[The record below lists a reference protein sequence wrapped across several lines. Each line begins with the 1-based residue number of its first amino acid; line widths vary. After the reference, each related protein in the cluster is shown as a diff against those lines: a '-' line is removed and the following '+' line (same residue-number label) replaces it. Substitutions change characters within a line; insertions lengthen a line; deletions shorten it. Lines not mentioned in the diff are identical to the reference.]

1 MTPQEAWEAR
11 GNLYDKYNDP
21 NWMLQAGLG
30 DIEFEQDMYDDIRY
44 GGISEE
50 GAKFG
55 DVLGF
60 SEDPYDVTGLAGLR
74 EHATKGPTR
83 YLDFTPFDL
92 PSEKFDTDKFGY
104 DIGEGGYED
113 YLGRYNVREDA
124 LGEGTGETTNI
135 DINLPK
141 HIGWWDRT
149 GRGGGHALQ
158 NIISDTYRH
167 EYKHS
172 PKLTSHR
179 NPYHHQAIYGQGAKY
194 GLSPVS
200 REQSFQKFM
209 DPPAENFSTVH
220 YNPSRAAETS
230 RDISS
235 FASNPFERS
244 FEQPTNRAVSR
255 QPARG
260 PHDYKKG
267 GSVNPHEE
275 TARAARDWSPREQY
289 ISRSNQDRTQDAS
302 INRFIREGQGNQQRW
317 EQGGGQGAYPVVN
330 EPGGSY
336 NAPLSPGWL
345 QAKTD
350 SGINLLEKG
359 KNIYDKFKPYIPE
372 VRDDM
377 LNWNIDTDYGNFG
390 FGIGEGKG
398 GLNWSLPFH
407 KASTTVGTGSL
418 RKGIETLKDKFR
430 WGLSEEEKQ
439 YLDTPLREP
448 GGIGFGGEIVDKFR
462 TNNPEATIQDLYNY
476 LEEQGRSFQPG
487 DMLDPGDWYNWG
499 ENEME
504 YSI

>member
-124 LGEGTGETTNI
+124 LGGGTGETTNI

-158 NIISDTYRH
+158 NMISDTYRH

-172 PKLTSHR
+172 PKLTSYR

-260 PHDYKKG
+260 PHGYQRG

-317 EQGGGQGAYPVVN
+317 EQGGGQGAYPVFN
-330 EPGGSY
+330 QPGTGANS
-336 NAPLSPGWL
+336 PVSPGWL
-345 QAKTD
+345 QASSQLGD
-350 SGINLLEKG
+350 NSGVMAAMANNAG
-359 KNIYDKFKPYIPE
+359 AGNIYDLFAPDVDI
-372 VRDDM
+372 DDEG
-377 LNWNIDTDYGNFG
+377 LWRNKVTTHPTFTGETYGW
-390 FGIGEGKG
+390 G
-398 GLNWSLPFH
+398 GSF
-407 KASTTVGTGSL
+407 
-418 RKGIETLKDKFR
+418 
-430 WGLSEEEKQ
+430 
-439 YLDTPLREP
+439 PLL
-448 GGIGFGGEIVDKFR
+448 GGEWDLDFEKDFR
-462 TNNPEATIQDLYNY
+462 
-476 LEEQGRSFQPG
+476 GS
-487 DMLDPGDWYNWG
+487 DWTAEITGTWDW
-499 ENEME
+499 
-504 YSI
+504 

>member
-158 NIISDTYRH
+158 NMISDTYRH

-260 PHDYKKG
+260 PHGYQRG

-289 ISRSNQDRTQDAS
+289 ISRSNLPSYRAERSDNVPDYFKKPYTPSDNIPDPYPLGDNLGIMAAMTDTSPDFRGNWLFNNKFGNMFGNFMLGRHGDNISPEYKEILGEAFGQD
-302 INRFIREGQGNQQRW
+302 
-317 EQGGGQGAYPVVN
+317 GGFPLW
-330 EPGGSY
+330 GGK
-336 NAPLSPGWL
+336 LSP
-345 QAKTD
+345 
-350 SGINLLEKG
+350 IIE
-359 KNIYDKFKPYIPE
+359 
-372 VRDDM
+372 DDR
-377 LNWNIDTDYGNFG
+377 W
-390 FGIGEGKG
+390 
-398 GLNWSLPFH
+398 GLNWS
-407 KASTTVGTGSL
+407 
-418 RKGIETLKDKFR
+418 I
-430 WGLSEEEKQ
+430 
-439 YLDTPLREP
+439 
-448 GGIGFGGEIVDKFR
+448 GG
-462 TNNPEATIQDLYNY
+462 
-476 LEEQGRSFQPG
+476 
-487 DMLDPGDWYNWG
+487 
-499 ENEME
+499 
-504 YSI
+504 